1 MSRET
6 FDMGTVREYV
16 ELMRDPNIADVMVG
30 RVFSILGVKNDELPE
45 SERAW
50 KAISVF
56 QGNNIATKSGVS
68 AADLFTEVANAP
80 ASFVAARCAMAAA
93 VLTKKT
99 VTFRD
104 ALQAYLQSRI
114 DGPDRT
120 QTWA

>member
-1 MSRET
+1 
-6 FDMGTVREYV
+6 MGTVREYV